1 MTNSLRPHHPEHTQ
15 SHLNTTNRRK
25 KKLLSCF
32 SHFQGLLWGI
42 SPLSVTFKAFCEA
55 SPPLL
60 GLGKAKQA
68 LASGFP
74 SVTEIRKSI
83 VFVVVAAGATWEP
96 AVGSSPLHQ
105 ESWQWAFEPLI
116 PLEDC
121 PHLPSLQPVFLSIP
135 SAPSLSKAF
144 IHSCLCP
151 CKSIL
156 TGELVPVSCLS
167 HLVHTPQF
175 SISYFGV
182 TPLLTASQWPLLP
195 ALPHLPPTAVQ
206 KNIIKT
212 LVNQGK
218 RSPHT
223 LPAHTCSVTHI
234 WDLLPFLLNGEA
246 QP

>member
-1 MTNSLRPHHPEHTQ
+1 MTNSLRPHHPEQ
-15 SHLNTTNRRK
+15 AWSHLNTTNRRK

-42 SPLSVTFKAFCEA
+42 SPLARPWKGQTSLGIRLPLSNWDKEKYHICGCGCWVYLRAGSGKL
-55 SPPLL
+55 SPPPGEL
-60 GLGKAKQA
+60 
-68 LASGFP
+68 
-74 SVTEIRKSI
+74 
-83 VFVVVAAGATWEP
+83 
-96 AVGSSPLHQ
+96 AVGIWTTYTSRRLST
-105 ESWQWAFEPLI
+105 S
-116 PLEDC
+116 
-121 PHLPSLQPVFLSIP
+121 FLSP
-135 SAPSLSKAF
+135 THLSFHSLCTLSKAF
-144 IHSCLCP
+144 IHSCLGP

-175 SISYFGV
+175 SVSHFGV

-195 ALPHLPPTAVQ
+195 ALPHLPPTVVQ

-212 LVNQGK
+212 LVKQGK

-223 LPAHTCSVTHI
+223 LPAHTWSVTRI